1 MRVELNGRVALVTG
15 ASQGIGRAIADAL
28 AENGARVIYT
38 DVNAKGV
45 SAAADAAPRKESRHL
60 HYVLDVSD
68 RDAIRQ
74 VVGQAASEAGRLD
87 ILVNN
92 AGIGVKAADRKP
104 VDAFPVDVWDRL
116 LAIDLTGVFLMSQAA
131 APHLKKSDAARIINI
146 ASVLGLV
153 PMRLQSA
160 YVAAKAGVVNLTRS
174 MALEL
179 APDKILVNAI
189 APGSTATEAWT
200 NWMQDA
206 KSEEQDLHARL
217 MSHIPLA
224 RPATVNEIAH
234 GALFLA
240 APETTY
246 ITGHVLPID
255 GGWTAGFARDY

>member
-1 MRVELNGRVALVTG
+1 MQVDLNGKVALVTG

-28 AENGARVIYT
+28 AANGARVIYT
-38 DVNAKGV
+38 DRNRDGAG
-45 SAAADAAPRKESRHL
+45 AAADAAPQHQRSHL
-60 HYVLDVSD
+60 HFGLDVSD
-68 RDAIRQ
+68 RAEIET
-74 VVGQAASEAGRLD
+74 VVAEAAAQAGRLD

-92 AGIGVKAADRKP
+92 AGIGVNAADRKT
-104 VDAFPVDVWDRL
+104 VDAFSIDVWDKL
-116 LAIDLTGVFLMSQAA
+116 LAVDLTGVFLMSRAA
-131 APHLKKSDAARIINI
+131 IPHLKAAQSGRIINI

-160 YVAAKAGVVNLTRS
+160 YVAAKAAVVNLTRS

-179 APDKILVNAI
+179 APDGILVNGI
-189 APGSTATEAWT
+189 APGSTATHVWTAW
-200 NWMQDA
+200 MKDS

-224 RPATVNEIAH
+224 RPATPEEIAH

-246 ITGHVLPID
+246 ITGHILPID

>member
-1 MRVELNGRVALVTG
+1 VRVDLDGSAALVTG

-28 AENGARVIYT
+28 AANGARVIYT
-38 DVNAKGV
+38 DIDGEG
-45 SAAADAAPRKESRHL
+45 AAAAAAAAGTQASHL
-60 HYVLDVSD
+60 HYRLDVSD
-68 RDAIRQ
+68 REAIED
-74 VVGQAASEAGRLD
+74 VVAEATARAGRLD

-92 AGIGVKAADRKP
+92 AGIGVDAANRRP
-104 VDAFPVDVWDRL
+104 VDAFPVEVWDRL
-116 LAIDLTGVFLMSQAA
+116 LAVDLTGVFLVSRAAVPHLRKSQAG
-131 APHLKKSDAARIINI
+131 RIINI

-160 YVAAKAGVVNLTRS
+160 YVAAKAAVVNLTRS

-179 APDKILVNAI
+179 AADGILVNAI
-189 APGSTATEAWT
+189 APGSTATQAWT
-200 NWMQDA
+200 TWMKDGR
-206 KSEEQDLHARL
+206 SEEQNLHARL

-224 RPATVNEIAH
+224 RPATPEEIAH

-240 APETTY
+240 ARETSY